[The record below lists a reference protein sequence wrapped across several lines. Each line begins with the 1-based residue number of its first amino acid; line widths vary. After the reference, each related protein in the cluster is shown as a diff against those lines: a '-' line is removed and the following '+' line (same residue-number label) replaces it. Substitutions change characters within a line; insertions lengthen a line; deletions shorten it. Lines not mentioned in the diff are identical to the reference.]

1 MPDFKLIDSH
11 QHVFWHGRDDV
22 GLVAD
27 LDEHN
32 IEKAWLLTWD
42 EPWAETNNINRGVID
57 PRHKVMGSGETMIPL
72 HTIIDVCRRYPDRF
86 IAGYCPHPLDPY
98 AVDKLAAAVDIL
110 GVRICGE
117 WKFTLHIDDPRC
129 IEIFRFAGTRHL
141 PVVLHLDVP
150 YLPPLGGK
158 YVGEGI
164 WKGGSIDNL
173 IRVLEACPDT
183 NFIGHA
189 PGFWREMSG
198 EADTY
203 PKEYLQPP
211 LAPGGRLPDVFD
223 AHSNLYADLSAG
235 SALRAMLADVDNA
248 REFILRFEDRLLF
261 GRDYYG
267 SELFDF
273 LTSLDLPETTWQKIG
288 RDNAEKLLENTKGIN
303 STPIRRLVR

>member
-11 QHVFWHGRDDV
+11 QHVFWHGRDDA

-27 LDEHN
+27 LDAHN

-42 EPWAETNNINRGVID
+42 EPAADTNNIIMGVLD
-57 PRHKVMGSGETMIPL
+57 PRYKLLGSRETMIPL
-72 HTIIDVCRRYPDRF
+72 HTLIDVCRRYPDRF
-86 IAGYCPHPLDPY
+86 IAGYCPNPLDPQ
-98 AVDKLAAAVDIL
+98 AVGKLAAAVDIL

-129 IEIFRFAGTRHL
+129 IEIFRFAGTRNL
-141 PVVLHLDVP
+141 PVVLHLDVA
-150 YLPPLGGK
+150 YLPPQGGT
-158 YVGEGI
+158 YVGEGM

-203 PKEYLQPP
+203 PEAYLTPP
-211 LAPGGRLPDVFD
+211 LAAGGRLPDVFD

-235 SALRAMLADVDNA
+235 SALRALLADKDNA
-248 REFILRFEDRLLF
+248 RAFILRFEDRLLF

-273 LTSLDLPETTWQKIG
+273 LTSLDLPESTWRKIG
-288 RDNAEKLLENTKGIN
+288 RDNAEKLLENTKPIN
-303 STPIRRLVR
+303 SAPIRPLIR